1 MIGAFAAQ
9 ASGAPIPPT
18 LDIDFT
24 ASSSPE
30 NLRRIADALRELGA
44 RLRVASIP
52 DGVPFDPAP
61 QLIAQMAML
70 NLTCRYGD
78 FHLAF
83 HPSGTGGFEDLT
95 ERATTVLIGD
105 TEARVAGLA
114 DVIRSKRAA
123 AQSLVVDPGRR
134 RASPVPDGHEGVRD
148 GGTGSCS
155 TGAGGLVRR
164 PVVVPTLCPGA
175 LVRSR
180 RAVEEAL
187 DQAQRYAAG
196 RLPYLTEAGSPDTRR
211 LPKAIQA
218 ILSLSGSVS
227 RHPSRDGR

>member
-1 MIGAFAAQ
+1 MVGAFAAQ

-24 ASSSPE
+24 APSSPE

-44 RLRVASIP
+44 RLRVASIAA
-52 DGVPFDPAP
+52 GVPFDPAP

-78 FHLAF
+78 FDLAF

-123 AQSLVVDPGRR
+123 ARPKDLCVGRQKGEPANIKRSQGIRTRGRCGRPLVRCTSWQAGRHADR
-134 RASPVPDGHEGVRD
+134 ERA
-148 GGTGSCS
+148 GTG
-155 TGAGGLVRR
+155 
-164 PVVVPTLCPGA
+164 
-175 LVRSR
+175 
-180 RAVEEAL
+180 EAL
-187 DQAQRYAAG
+187 RPSE
-196 RLPYLTEAGSPDTRR
+196 LPYF
-211 LPKAIQA
+211 
-218 ILSLSGSVS
+218 V
-227 RHPSRDGR
+227 